1 MFRHGEFALSPPRTN
16 KTPDLRCAP
25 QAGRR
30 NWTGQEGAR
39 EAVTVAVDVSA
50 TLPVSARVGPA
61 APSRAAASSHLR
73 SSTAARGY
81 RGAAPLSADADLS
94 PLVLPRPDK
103 PARMRTGAP
112 SSVVPTCQLLGT
124 PTRAAS
130 DSDPAGVLRGPSRA
144 RVTAFPGYAA
154 TLGPRVRRCRCRCR
168 DLVRAVASSPVV
180 GCFLAA
186 ALLRPDAPVACAACL
201 LACSRRC
208 ETDQRQPRWA

>member
-1 MFRHGEFALSPPRTN
+1 MFRRGEFALSPPRAN
-16 KTPDLRCAP
+16 KQDTRPAL

-73 SSTAARGY
+73 SSTAARGF

-124 PTRAAS
+124 PTRAAAS
-130 DSDPAGVLRGPSRA
+130 DSDPARSLRGPSR
-144 RVTAFPGYAA
+144 TEPGVRPSLGTPR
-154 TLGPRVRRCRCRCR
+154 TLGPGRQTHDAATWCAC
-168 DLVRAVASSPVV
+168 
-180 GCFLAA
+180 GCFLPGR
-186 ALLRPDAPVACAACL
+186 LLLLGSCVPTPRGLRRL
-201 LACSRRC
+201 LACSL
-208 ETDQRQPRWA
+208 PS